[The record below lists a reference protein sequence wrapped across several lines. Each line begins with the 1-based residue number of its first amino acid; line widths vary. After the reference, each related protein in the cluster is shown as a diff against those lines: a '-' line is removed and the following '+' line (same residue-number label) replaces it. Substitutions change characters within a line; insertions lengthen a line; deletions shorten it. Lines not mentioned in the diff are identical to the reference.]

1 MAKLPPKKKSTQKD
15 ADNETMM
22 PGKFGKSE
30 DRKEANKQK
39 LRAYVRSM
47 KK

>member
-1 MAKLPPKKKSTQKD
+1 MAKLPPKKKSTA
-15 ADNETMM
+15 ADEDNKVLQ